1 MGTNETTI
9 EITAERAAFLEE
21 HALGISSNHE
31 GVFSCTAFHV
41 PAGETVDRDGWHG
54 SNAKGWHLAR
64 RIDVYCDRLGTWF
77 WGEAEGGRGKVYE
90 VPSARAAF
98 KAAAERITAY
108 RKGWPEYE
116 WQPTRARHARV
127 LSAA

>member
-9 EITAERAAFLEE
+9 EITAERAAFLEA
-21 HALGISSNHE
+21 HAFGVSSNHE
-31 GVFSCTAFHV
+31 GVFSATAYHA
-41 PAGETVDRDGWHG
+41 PIGETVTPDGWHG
-54 SNAKGWHLAR
+54 SDRKGWTIAR
-64 RIDVYCDRLGTWF
+64 RIDVYCDRFGTWF
-77 WGEAEGGRGKVYE
+77 WGEAESGRGKVYE
-90 VPSARAAF
+90 VGSAREAF

-116 WQPTRARHARV
+116 WQATRKRHARV